1 VDITNRKLRILKII
15 ETARKRVGRKRIKG
29 RQEAAGAEEGKL
41 SSFPTA
47 G

>member
-1 VDITNRKLRILKII
+1 MNTNRRLRILKII
-15 ETARKRVGRKRIKG
+15 ETVQERLGRKRIKG
-29 RQEAAGAEEGKL
+29 RQEAVGAGEGKL